1 MTQTATRAL
10 PANLQ
15 GGLIVSCQALAD
27 EPLHSSFIMG
37 RMALAAAQGGAAGIR
52 ANSAEDIRA
61 IRENVNLPIIG
72 IIKRDY
78 PDSEVFITATM
89 REVDELMTVAPEIIA
104 IDARDAPRPGGQ
116 TLAAFVAAIRAAYPE
131 VLLMADCASLAE
143 MQHADALAS
152 VKRPIIAEGNIN
164 TPEKVRRVL
173 ALGVYSVVVGSAIT
187 RPKWITEQFVQATKP

>member
-37 RMALAAAQGGAAGIR
+37 RMALAAAQGGAVGIR

-143 MQHADALAS
+143 MQHADALGFDFIGTTLFAPRSRPSSGRLSPRATSIPRKKCGVCWRWGFTAS
-152 VKRPIIAEGNIN
+152 
-164 TPEKVRRVL
+164 
-173 ALGVYSVVVGSAIT
+173 
-187 RPKWITEQFVQATKP
+187 

>member
-1 MTQTATRAL
+1 MTQTATRASL
-10 PANLQ
+10 ANLQ

-143 MQHADALAS
+143 MQHADALGFDFIGTTLVGYTPATRARAS
-152 VKRPIIAEGNIN
+152 N
-164 TPEKVRRVL
+164 TTISP
-173 ALGVYSVVVGSAIT
+173 
-187 RPKWITEQFVQATKP
+187 

>member
-1 MTQTATRAL
+1 MTQTATRASL
-10 PANLQ
+10 ANLQ

-37 RMALAAAQGGAAGIR
+37 RMALAAAQGGAVGIR

-72 IIKRDY
+72 IVKRDY

-104 IDARDAPRPGGQ
+104 IDADGRLRQPR
-116 TLAAFVAAIRAAYPE
+116 
-131 VLLMADCASLAE
+131 
-143 MQHADALAS
+143 
-152 VKRPIIAEGNIN
+152 GNA
-164 TPEKVRRVL
+164 TRRYARL
-173 ALGVYSVVVGSAIT
+173 
-187 RPKWITEQFVQATKP
+187 